1 MDAIHNTHV
10 IHVPNGWTA
19 RNIFAVFSFHTEK
32 LSILLGI
39 SAKKKCKCSLYPLKS
54 NEDRAWVART
64 RSQTSK
70 KKNKSKKSR
79 AAADFGL
86 DILTQMPIKQI
97 KWDSK
102 CVW

>member
-19 RNIFAVFSFHTEK
+19 RYIFAVFSFHTEK

-39 SAKKKCKCSLYPLKS
+39 STQQKNANALYILLNQMKTGLES
-54 NEDRAWVART
+54 

-70 KKNKSKKSR
+70 KR
-79 AAADFGL
+79 E
-86 DILTQMPIKQI
+86 QKQ
-97 KWDSK
+97 KVTCRCRFWAGYFNTNAH
-102 CVW
+102 

>member
-1 MDAIHNTHV
+1 MEFQQKNAN
-10 IHVPNGWTA
+10 A
-19 RNIFAVFSFHTEK
+19 
-32 LSILLGI
+32 LYILLNQMKTGLE
-39 SAKKKCKCSLYPLKS
+39 SRERVRKL
-54 NEDRAWVART
+54 
-64 RSQTSK
+64 QK